1 MRAATPWR
9 RRVQHARQDSAQILR
24 STVEYVLGQRTLSAV
39 HEWGGSMRRAIYRLV
54 LLAGLL
60 GLIPKPAFAEW
71 LRAESPHFIFLA
83 QMKQSELK
91 DAAIGLE
98 QFDAAL
104 RAITNIDAPP
114 SENKL
119 LVVLGSEQTLKIVS
133 PGISPSVLGFYTATP
148 SQTTFVAQNTSAE
161 EVYVETG
168 SRLQQKVV
176 YLKARSI
183 WQHEYAH
190 HFMLQYFPSAYPKW
204 YVEGY
209 AEYVSTM
216 SIKDGSI
223 KLGSAESGRLL
234 SLTNEWTPM
243 EQIMAPK
250 KAAISDRAAYSFYG
264 QSWLAVHYLHSNS
277 ERNAQLRKYLA
288 AISDGS
294 ATPADAFQRS
304 FNIPFQEFD
313 QQLRAYMRG
322 KVVMRTYQGWRPPEP
337 AITITP
343 IDDREAEMTLLD
355 LRLRIDPKSA
365 DANLRK
371 RLQAAYESAEGG
383 LAGRLAFARAEL
395 LSGKPERG
403 LEALEGAQETADM
416 LALRGELLL
425 AQADTLSGEARD
437 AARLQARKAFARAN
451 RLDPNHVASLVG
463 FAHSLPADQELSEN
477 AMNVR
482 LLAQQ
487 LAPQVESIALET
499 AHALMAA
506 ERYEDA
512 IGMLQSVAYRPH
524 GRWSGY
530 AAAMLQAA
538 QARQPFTLST
548 DEWLK
553 QQEAEGE
560 GKE

>member
-1 MRAATPWR
+1 
-9 RRVQHARQDSAQILR
+9 
-24 STVEYVLGQRTLSAV
+24 
-39 HEWGGSMRRAIYRLV
+39 MRRALNRLV
-54 LLAGLL
+54 LLAGLF
-60 GLIPKPAFAEW
+60 GVVPNPAFAEW
-71 LRAESPHFIFLA
+71 LRAESPHFVFLA
-83 QMKQSELK
+83 QMNDAELK

-104 RAITNIDAPP
+104 RAITNIKAPP
-114 SENKL
+114 AENKL
-119 LVVLGSEQTLKIVS
+119 LVVLGDEQALKTVR
-133 PGISPSVLGFYTATP
+133 PGISKNVLGFYTATP
-148 SQTTFVAQNTSAE
+148 SQTTFVAQNTPKE

-216 SIKDGSI
+216 SIEGADI
-223 KLGSAESGRLL
+223 KVGSAESGRMLE
-234 SLTNEWTPM
+234 LTNLQWTPI
-243 EQIMAPK
+243 EQIMAPETAK
-250 KAAISDRAAYSFYG
+250 NSGRTADSFYG
-264 QSWLAVHYLHSNS
+264 QSWLVVHYLHSTS

-294 ATPADAFQRS
+294 ATPADAFQQA
-304 FNIPFQEFD
+304 FNMTFQEFD
-313 QQLRAYMRG
+313 QELRAYMRG
-322 KVVMRTYQGWRPPEP
+322 KVVMRTYQGWSPPEP
-337 AITITP
+337 TVTITP
-343 IDDREAEMTLLD
+343 IDDREAEMVLLD
-355 LRLRIDPKSA
+355 LRLRLDRQSA

-383 LAGRLAFARAEL
+383 EAGRLAYARAEL
-395 LSGKPERG
+395 LGGAPERG
-403 LEALEGAQETADM
+403 LAALEGAPETADM

-425 AQADTLSGEARD
+425 AQADALSGEARD

-477 AMNVR
+477 ALNVR

-499 AHALMAA
+499 AHALLAA
-506 ERYEDA
+506 ERYDDA
-512 IGMLQSVAYRPH
+512 VGMLQSVAYRPH

-538 QARQPFTLST
+538 QDRQPFTLST

-553 QQEAEGE
+553 QQEAEGK